1 MSEDEIGKIIVDS
14 ALEVHKA
21 LGPGLLESTYET
33 CLRYEL
39 TLRNLKVISQQEL
52 PIVYKGLRMDRAY
65 RLDLIIESK
74 VIIEIKAVEELNN
87 IHLAQMLSYL
97 KLSDLKL
104 GFLINFNVKYIKDG
118 IKRVVN
124 NLNN

>member
-104 GFLINFNVKYIKDG
+104 GFLINFNVKYVKDG